1 MRLLGAVKAFYER
14 IKSDI
19 AGAEELHQRCLALE
33 LAGACWREDQ
43 KKVLSLLENGA
54 SVPLALAL
62 RATTPPIILSLK
74 NEYDV
79 TKEALERILILSEDK
94 EKDIGQAVGLALKE
108 MGKDDLLDLCTLLD
122 VEIMPD
128 TPFHKSETAQK
139 LRAQLS
145 QNTDLP
151 PGISKRLEPS

>member
-43 KKVLSLLENGA
+43 KKVRSLLENGA

-62 RATTPPIILSLK
+62 RATTPPLFYL
-74 NEYDV
+74 
-79 TKEALERILILSEDK
+79 
-94 EKDIGQAVGLALKE
+94 
-108 MGKDDLLDLCTLLD
+108 
-122 VEIMPD
+122 
-128 TPFHKSETAQK
+128 
-139 LRAQLS
+139 
-145 QNTDLP
+145 
-151 PGISKRLEPS
+151 